1 MLDKEKDQGD
11 RPEVTEAKAAPE
23 VQRSGVIGDAGN
35 QARWN
40 RAQQAHYLGQ
50 DESATDL
57 FRKPGDTAKSTGKF
71 ELFDN
76 KAEAEPD
83 PIVAW
88 DPREQLKEWG
98 DGANKFGRQT
108 KQKAAEVSAELTK
121 DGSLLDKP
129 SHPYKDNPDQLMDY
143 NACRKAWNSFP
154 ALKQHANLDPAILP
168 AIIRNEVRSLRA
180 DDQLLWNPLAE
191 HGYDYS
197 QRKITTI
204 GPANMMVNHIDR
216 LIQKYPQLTDPQ
228 LGGID
233 PKHACRDAIKPEKA
247 AWLAAAYLA
256 DEAEKME
263 KSGHKNITHHDLI
276 KSYNPAANQDDQFKR
291 IHNQLIEIK
300 QRHPLYHDD

>member
-143 NACRKAWNSFP
+143 NVCKKAWSNFP
-154 ALKQHANLDPAILP
+154 VFARHPNLDAALLP

-180 DDQLLWNPLAE
+180 DDKYIWNPSAE
-191 HGYDYS
+191 NGWGLE
-197 QRKITTI
+197 RERTI
-204 GPANMMVNHIDR
+204 GPANMQTINIDR
-216 LIQKYPQLTDPQ
+216 LVKKYPQLVDPE

-233 PKHACRDAIKPEKA
+233 PKHPYRDAIKPEKA
-247 AWLAAAYLA
+247 AWLGAAYLA
-256 DEAEKME
+256 NEAEKLE
-263 KSGHKNITHHDLI
+263 AKGQQSITHRDLI
-276 KSYNPAANQDDQFKR
+276 KSYNPKADLDSQFKR
-291 IHNQLIEIK
+291 IHEQLIHVKEN
-300 QRHPLYHDD
+300 HPLFRDE

>member
-143 NACRKAWNSFP
+143 NACRKAWNHFP
-154 ALKQHANLDPAILP
+154 VFARHPNIDATLLP

-180 DDQLLWNPLAE
+180 DDKYIWNPSAQ
-191 HGYDYS
+191 HGWGLERD
-197 QRKITTI
+197 RTI
-204 GPANMMVNHIDR
+204 GPANMQTINIDI
-216 LIQKYPQLTDPQ
+216 LVKKYPQLVNPE
-228 LGGID
+228 LGNID
-233 PKHACRDAIKPEKA
+233 PEHAYREAIKPEKA
-247 AWLAAAYLA
+247 AWLGAAYLA
-256 DEAEKME
+256 NAAEALESK
-263 KSGHKNITHHDLI
+263 GHKNITHRDLI
-276 KSYNPAANQDDQFKR
+276 KSYNPGADQDFQFRR
-291 IHNQLIEIK
+291 IHEQLIHIK
-300 QRHPLYHDD
+300 DNHPLFRE